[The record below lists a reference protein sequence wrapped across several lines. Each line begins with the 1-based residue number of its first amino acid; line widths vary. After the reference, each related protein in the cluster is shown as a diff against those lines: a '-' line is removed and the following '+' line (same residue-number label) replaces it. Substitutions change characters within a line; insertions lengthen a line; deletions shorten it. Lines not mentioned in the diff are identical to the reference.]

1 MTDRARLEAELENL
15 ERMLS
20 DWRGTLRHEGS
31 FRQQF
36 DALAKEILDKADPAD
51 RAYAQDRL
59 NSMLAKHLPAQEGM
73 RVTLADKPRVR

>member
-1 MTDRARLEAELENL
+1 MNDRGRLDAELENL

-20 DWRGTLRHEGS
+20 DWRCTLRHEEP

-36 DALAKEILDKADPAD
+36 DALAKEILDQADPAD

-59 NSMLAKHLPAQEGM
+59 SGMLAKHLPAQDNK
-73 RVTLADKPRVR
+73 RVIPKNKPRAR

>member
-1 MTDRARLEAELENL
+1 MNSRARLDAELENL

-36 DALAKEILDKADPAD
+36 DALAEEIMGKADPAD

-59 NSMLAKHLPAQEGM
+59 NSMLAKHLPAQDGM
-73 RVTLADKPRVR
+73 RVTPANKPRVR

>member
-1 MTDRARLEAELENL
+1 MSDRARLDAELENL

-20 DWRGTLRHEGS
+20 DWRGTLRHEVQ

-51 RAYAQDRL
+51 RAYVQDRL
-59 NSMLAKHLPAQEGM
+59 SGMLAKHLPAQDNK
-73 RVTLADKPRVR
+73 RAPPANKPRAR

>member
-1 MTDRARLEAELENL
+1 MNDRARLEAELENL

-20 DWRGTLRHEGS
+20 DWRGTLRHEGP

-51 RAYAQDRL
+51 RAYVQDRL
-59 NSMLAKHLPAQEGM
+59 SGMLARHLPVQDNK
-73 RVTLADKPRVR
+73 RVIQANKPRTR